1 MVAARKVLDVLAR
14 HAPAL
19 TLLEVVRDKDVD
31 AFVRAATF
39 LAASVQDDRAYA
51 DALGDQIV
59 AASELEKG
67 GSPCRMV
74 RRRILSP
81 LVFLGGA
88 GIALWSAWLVLRSQ
102 RRWFAKLW
110 AVVLAA
116 SFLVI
121 LWAAVACHLISFHS
135 GY

>member
-1 MVAARKVLDVLAR
+1 VVFLSWVAVIFTMVSALDLISKLAGWV
-14 HAPAL
+14 AL
-19 TLLEVVRDKDVD
+19 L
-31 AFVRAATF
+31 
-39 LAASVQDDRAYA
+39 
-51 DALGDQIV
+51 
-59 AASELEKG
+59 
-67 GSPCRMV
+67 
-74 RRRILSP
+74 RILSP

-88 GIALWSAWLVLRSQ
+88 GIGLWSAWVVLRSQ

>member
-1 MVAARKVLDVLAR
+1 MVSALDLISKLAGWV
-14 HAPAL
+14 AL
-19 TLLEVVRDKDVD
+19 L
-31 AFVRAATF
+31 
-39 LAASVQDDRAYA
+39 
-51 DALGDQIV
+51 
-59 AASELEKG
+59 
-67 GSPCRMV
+67 
-74 RRRILSP
+74 RILSP

-88 GIALWSAWLVLRSQ
+88 GIGLWSAGVVLRSQ

-121 LWAAVACHLISFHS
+121 LWAAVACHLISFHT